1 MSAAQQKLAEKAYP
15 YFFFSTILYVLY
27 RNWMILM
34 EPVLSKTLSYAFRDD
49 DFFSFTSGHIR
60 RGLIGELLYTLQRN
74 DINSII
80 AFTVLLLVSF
90 LLIYGKLFFRIIQSL
105 PLAERYLLLLT
116 PFVLNMG
123 IDRELFILLPLVWY
137 FYRKQT
143 DLFFYLIIAIILFV
157 HEIAL
162 LFYLPFILALFLKS
176 SPIKGLNKTIAIGSL
191 ISALAILFGIKEQIT
206 NILEISFWPAQGV
219 PGLTE
224 TYLYTF
230 GGMPVSKLLR
240 NHGSILLLNI
250 ETLYALPGILL
261 FLAYSFSCLNR
272 NKWLPYTTTF
282 YLGVNALF
290 FIMTIDYGRYFYHLF
305 FLYLFLQSSGL
316 AEKAEVTLQH
326 LAQSIVGKWMH
337 LLPQINFQ
345 RYHIWI
351 LIFFI
356 NAPIGYWVKDTE
368 LSPRWLQEI
377 QLLINQFA
385 S

>member
-80 AFTVLLLVSF
+80 AFTALLLLTF
-90 LLIYGKLFFRIIQSL
+90 LLIYGKILFRTIQTL
-105 PLAERYLLLLT
+105 PLTERHLLLLT

-143 DLFFYLIIAIILFV
+143 DIFFYLIIAIILFV

-176 SPIKGLNKTIAIGSL
+176 SPIKRISRTIAIGSM
-191 ISALAILFGIKEQIT
+191 IGALAILFGVKEQISNT
-206 NILEISFWPAQGV
+206 LEISFWPAQGV
-219 PGLTE
+219 TGLTA

-230 GGMPVSKLLR
+230 GGMPVSKLLY

-250 ETLYALPGILL
+250 QTLYALPGILL

-272 NKWLPYTTTF
+272 KKWLPYTTAF

-305 FLYLFLQSSGL
+305 FLYLFLQTSGL
-316 AEKAEVTLQH
+316 AEKSEATLRSI
-326 LAQSIVGKWMH
+326 AQPIIGKWMD
-337 LLPQINFQ
+337 LLPEIKFQ
-345 RYHIWI
+345 QYHIWI
-351 LIFFI
+351 LILFI

-377 QLLINQFA
+377 QFLINQFA

>member
-15 YFFFSTILYVLY
+15 YFFFATILYVLY
-27 RNWMILM
+27 RNWMVLM
-34 EPVLSKTLSYAFRDD
+34 EPVLSKTLPYAFRDD

-60 RGLIGELLYTLQRN
+60 RGLIGELLYTLQQN
-74 DINSII
+74 GINGII

-90 LLIYGKLFFRIIQSL
+90 LLIYGKLFFRILQSL

-143 DLFFYLIIAIILFV
+143 DLFFYLIIVIILFV

-206 NILEISFWPAQGV
+206 NILETSFWPAQGV
-219 PGLTE
+219 PGLTD

-261 FLAYSFSCLNR
+261 FFAYSFSCLNR
-272 NKWLPYTTTF
+272 NKWLPYTTAF

-316 AEKAEVTLQH
+316 AEKAEVILQH
-326 LAQSIVGKWMH
+326 LAQFIVGKWMH
-337 LLPQINFQ
+337 LLPPINFQ

-351 LIFFI
+351 LILFI

-377 QLLINQFA
+377 QFLITHF
-385 S
+385 SS

>member
-1 MSAAQQKLAEKAYP
+1 MSATQQKLAEKAYP
-15 YFFFSTILYVLY
+15 YFFLATILYVLY
-27 RNWMILM
+27 RSWALLM
-34 EPVLSKTLSYAFRDD
+34 QPVLTKTLAYAFRDD

-74 DINSII
+74 GINSVI
-80 AFTVLLLVSF
+80 AFTSLLLLTFS
-90 LLIYGKLFFRIIQSL
+90 LIYGKILFRTIQTL
-105 PLAERYLLLLT
+105 PLTERYLLLLT

-137 FYRKQT
+137 FYRKKT
-143 DLFFYLIIAIILFV
+143 DLPFYLIIAIILFV

-162 LFYLPFILALFLKS
+162 LFYLPFILALFLQS
-176 SPIKGLNKTIAIGSL
+176 SPVRGISRTLAIGSI
-191 ISALAILFGIKEQIT
+191 ISALTILFGIKENIT
-206 NILEISFWPAQGV
+206 NTLETSFWPTQGV
-219 PGLTE
+219 TGLTE

-230 GGMPVSKLLR
+230 GGMPVSKLLY

-250 ETLYALPGILL
+250 QTLYALPGILL

-272 NKWLPYTTTF
+272 KKWLPYTTAF

-305 FLYLFLQSSGL
+305 FLYLFLQTSGL
-316 AEKAEVTLQH
+316 AEKAEITLRSI
-326 LAQSIVGKWMH
+326 AQPIIGKRMEI
-337 LLPQINFQ
+337 LPQINFQ

-351 LIFFI
+351 LILFI

-377 QLLINQFA
+377 QFLINQFA